1 MTKIIDEVTVN
12 GHPWYGWTLEVK
24 TGDDWI
30 AEADSLLPRE
40 VAQIRLRYQNSAHAE
55 DTHYRFVPTQE

>member
-1 MTKIIDEVTVN
+1 MTKIIDEATVN
-12 GHPWYGWTLEVK
+12 SHPWYGWTLEVK
-24 TGDDWI
+24 TSDGWI
-30 AEADSLLPRE
+30 AEAESLLPRE